1 MSNCIC
7 GACCERQC
15 ACPNAD
21 WETVD
26 EKRLKAELERAKEAL
41 IFEWAKS
48 AEGCWLGDVVNVRHE
63 AVERYKREV
72 GYE

>member
-1 MSNCIC
+1 MKKTSCIC

-26 EKRLKAELERAKEAL
+26 ETKFKALLLEAYSLLGCNFPSSDKTNLQSRIREAL
-41 IFEWAKS
+41 SIK
-48 AEGCWLGDVVNVRHE
+48 EGS
-63 AVERYKREV
+63 
-72 GYE
+72 